1 MTTIEKTAFATLEAE
16 GRLLNGVFKGAS
28 ATVPG
33 RFGFRGDIA
42 IEFQAQLADEKRPPE
57 KCCEQVIA
65 AGNEGEHHLSFLAG
79 FLLSFGYLRILAE
92 VLGEALSPSGKYIL
106 FCDNIDLSKKYV
118 IEYAGATFYI
128 LPIDEATVYNE
139 LLELLYL
146 DKGELKK
153 RDTGGKLDAVV
164 NAGMDFVGDRKFIRA
179 SYDELVASM
188 GPVRNPYE
196 NRPV

>member
-1 MTTIEKTAFATLEAE
+1 MTTIDKTAFSALEAE

-28 ATVPG
+28 AVPG

-42 IEFQAQLADEKRPPE
+42 IEFQPQLADEKRPPE
-57 KCCEQVIA
+57 KCVEQVMA
-65 AGNEGEHHLSFLAG
+65 AANEGEPHFVFLAG
-79 FLLSFGYLRILAE
+79 FLLSFGYLKLLAE
-92 VLGEALSPSGKYIL
+92 VLGEALSPAGKYIL

-118 IEYAGATFYI
+118 IDYAGATFYI

-139 LLELLYL
+139 TLELLYL
-146 DKGELKK
+146 EKNDLKK
-153 RDTGGKLDAVV
+153 LDTGGKLDAVINTGV
-164 NAGMDFVGDRKFIRA
+164 KFMGDRKFIK
-179 SYDELVASM
+179 STYEELVATM